1 MEGNL
6 MYQGHEYA
14 LKYEAEIVWLV
25 DDLENYPWVR
35 EDCTD
40 FYHPKEIA
48 PSRLTDIEC
57 GNKLIGYGV
66 LKDDTPEEFIDSEQ
80 GNKHYWRRVFRVRD
94 GDYQAYEGS
103 GNYPSEAVDPLTLK
117 VGVKGLSPKQ
127 KSQIAIRIPVPLLR
141 KMIVCS
147 NKTGMNQT
155 DIVIT
160 ALKKYLDS
168 EDEIS
173 SKQRLDALENR
184 VSELENHQ
192 NKKLGERLKL

>member
-1 MEGNL
+1 

-35 EDCTD
+35 EGCTD
-40 FYHPKEIA
+40 FYHPKKIA
-48 PSRLTDIEC
+48 TSRLTEIEC
-57 GNKLIGYGV
+57 GDKLIGYGV
-66 LKDDTPEEFIDSEQ
+66 LRNDTPKDFIDPEH
-80 GNKHYWRRVFRVRD
+80 GHKHYWRRIFTVRD

-103 GNYPSEAVDPLTLK
+103 GSYPSEAVDPLTLK

-147 NKTGMNQT
+147 KKTGMNQT
-155 DIVIT
+155 DIVTT
-160 ALKKYLDS
+160 ALTKYLNL
-168 EDEIS
+168 EDEMTS
-173 SKQRLDALENR
+173 RQRLDALEKR
-184 VSELENHQ
+184 VGKLEN
-192 NKKLGERLKL
+192 ND